1 MMNTLLQEPFV
12 ERFREPNTP
21 YLSPVKVGDF
31 FGFRVQELAERAHV
45 HRNTPTARPQAP
57 QLQKYL
63 QDMVRV
69 LAVATEMT
77 GDVQRAV
84 FLLRNE
90 PLRAFGYKTAD
101 TLIQEGR
108 ADAVIAYLESFAGGA
123 AG

>member
-1 MMNTLLQEPFV
+1 MSAAVLDQPFV

-21 YLSPVKVGDF
+21 YLSPTRVGDI
-31 FGFRVQELAERAHV
+31 FGFRVQELAERARV
-45 HRNTPTARPQAP
+45 HRNTPTARPQTP

-63 QDMVRV
+63 QEMVRA

-77 GDVQRAV
+77 GDADRAA

-101 TLIQEGR
+101 ALVQEGR
-108 ADAVIAYLESFAGGA
+108 VEDVIAYLESLAGGA

>member
-1 MMNTLLQEPFV
+1 MNAALQEPLA
-12 ERFREPNTP
+12 ERFRESDSP
-21 YLSPVKVGDF
+21 YLSPAKIGEF

-69 LAVATEMT
+69 LAAATKMT
-77 GDVQRAV
+77 GDDKRAA

-90 PLRAFGYKTAD
+90 PLQSFGYKTAD

-108 ADAVIAYLESFAGGA
+108 ADAVIAYLESFASGA

>member
-1 MMNTLLQEPFV
+1 MNTVLQEPFA
-12 ERFREPNTP
+12 EQFREPNTP
-21 YLSPVKVGDF
+21 YLSPSKVGDF

-45 HRNTPTARPQAP
+45 HRNTPTSRPQAP
-57 QLQKYL
+57 QLQRYL

-69 LAVATEMT
+69 LAVAVEMT
-77 GDVQRAV
+77 GDLDRAA

-101 TLIQEGR
+101 VLIQEGR
-108 ADAVIAYLESFAGGA
+108 AEAVIAYLESLAGGA

>member
-1 MMNTLLQEPFV
+1 MVAVFQPPLI
-12 ERFREPNTP
+12 ERFRESDTP
-21 YLSPVKVGDF
+21 YLSPAKVGEF

-45 HRNTPTARPQAP
+45 HRNTPTSRPQAP

-69 LAVATEMT
+69 LAAAAEMT
-77 GDVQRAV
+77 GDIDRAA
-84 FLLRNE
+84 FLVRNE

-101 TLIQEGR
+101 MLIQDGR
-108 ADAVIAYLESFAGGA
+108 TDDVIGYLESMAGGA